1 MFYKNLIPKL
11 YVKIHKVPTFCILI
25 LFPTT
30 CMHFKAFTQTNKI
43 TKFKSTFIATY
54 QFKFMP
60 DTLQRDK
67 YRNTDLLLFLNNDE
81 SYCLSADRYY
91 NDSLIIDGH
100 EKISN
105 ANSTES
111 ALNMARIPVGLRS
124 TGQNYLIRKERN
136 IKTITY
142 FNNIALD
149 EMYYQEPM
157 NAVKWELKDSSII
170 INGFECKVASKRY
183 LGRNY
188 IAFYAPSIPI
198 QDGPLKFNGL
208 PGLIVKIKDDREEVD
223 ISLTSIKPFN
233 GFARFYQS
241 NNPIKTDRKKL
252 YELLI
257 EDFLDPN
264 KAIEQM
270 LNVRVR
276 DSDKAELIRK
286 RQEAMKLVNNRLEK
300 E

>member
-1 MFYKNLIPKL
+1 MKIIILLI
-11 YVKIHKVPTFCILI
+11 FG
-25 LFPTT
+25 T
-30 CMHFKAFTQTNKI
+30 CSNAFAQSNKI
-43 TKFKSTFIATY
+43 TQFKPTIIATY
-54 QFKFMP
+54 QYKFMP

-67 YRNTDLLLFLNNDE
+67 YRNTDLLLFINNDE

-142 FNNIALD
+142 SNNIALD

-170 INGFECKVASKRY
+170 INGLECKVASKRY

-208 PGLIVKIKDDREEVD
+208 PGLIVQIKDDREEVD

>member
-1 MFYKNLIPKL
+1 MKIISLLI
-11 YVKIHKVPTFCILI
+11 FGMCSN
-25 LFPTT
+25 
-30 CMHFKAFTQTNKI
+30 AFTQSNKI
-43 TKFKSTFIATY
+43 TQFKSSFIARY

-67 YRNTDLLLFLNNDE
+67 YRNTELLLFLNNDE

-111 ALNMARIPVGLRS
+111 ALAMARIPVGLRS

-142 FNNIALD
+142 FNNIAID

-157 NAVKWELKDSSII
+157 NAAKWELKDSSII
-170 INGFECKVASKRY
+170 INGFECKVATKRY

-208 PGLIVKIKDDREEVD
+208 PGLIVQIKDDREEVD
-223 ISLTSIKPFN
+223 ISLTAIKPFN

-252 YELLI
+252 YELLN

>member
-1 MFYKNLIPKL
+1 MLYKNLIPKL
-11 YVKIHKVPTFCILI
+11 YLKIQKGPSICFLI
-25 LFPTT
+25 MFLTT
-30 CMHFKAFTQTNKI
+30 CLHFKAFTQTNKI

-67 YRNTDLLLFLNNDE
+67 YRITELLLFLNNDE

-91 NDSLIIDGH
+91 NDSLIIDGY
-100 EKISN
+100 EKILKSN
-105 ANSTES
+105 TTQS
-111 ALNMARIPVGLRS
+111 AMDMARIPMGLRS

-157 NAVKWELKDSSII
+157 NAVKWELKDSSVN
-170 INGFECKVASKRY
+170 INGFECKAATKRY

-208 PGLIVKIKDDREEVD
+208 PGLIVHIKDDKEEVD

-233 GFARFYQS
+233 GNARLFQS
-241 NNPIKTDRKKL
+241 ANPIKTERKKL

-257 EDFLDPN
+257 QDFLDPN